1 MREHSAANES
11 LKLALDKQGGAT
23 LFVVSVELPK
33 EGPEVLAYYAV
44 QHSALRGAAYVGS
57 RDLVAR
63 GGSVNPHEYG
73 IPSRLVPL
81 SARTIRACL

>member
-11 LKLALDKQGGAT
+11 LKLALHEQGGAT
-23 LFVVSVELPK
+23 FLVVSVELPK
-33 EGPEVLAYYAV
+33 EGPEVLAYDAV

-63 GGSVNPHEYG
+63 GGSVHPHEYG
-73 IPSRLVPL
+73 MPSRLVP
-81 SARTIRACL
+81 SAA